1 MVNAVQNGLSLQ
13 LVLESVTD
21 QSNLKTKLFSVL
33 GRDICVTLNIVVVIL
48 HLIEICFLDEIS
60 RRDC

>member
-48 HLIEICFLDEIS
+48 HLIEIYFFDEIS
-60 RRDC
+60 RRNC